1 LFRPRIAI
9 IKTFREER
17 PYSNAGSG
25 VNRRSIEMPSADTV
39 QVTIF
44 NQTYSLRSVS
54 GAEHVRGIASLV
66 DERMKQI
73 AAHITTHDVS
83 RIAVLVALNIADEM
97 QNLRAHYE
105 SEIERLAGGPA
116 AAAPQAEDGGDLLR
130 QAAAENPRGSWF
142 DEIFEA
148 ELPARD
154 RADRLSS
161 QVSAKLQSLRKS
173 ETPEAAEGTEE

>member
-1 LFRPRIAI
+1 
-9 IKTFREER
+9 
-17 PYSNAGSG
+17 
-25 VNRRSIEMPSADTV
+25 MPSAETV

-66 DERMKQI
+66 DERMKQV
-73 AAHITTHDVS
+73 ASHITTHDVS
-83 RIAVLVALNIADEM
+83 RIAILVALNIADEM
-97 QNLRAHYE
+97 QNLKAQYE
-105 SEIERLAGGPA
+105 SEIERLLNDSSLDKAD
-116 AAAPQAEDGGDLLR
+116 EDKDVRLNES
-130 QAAAENPRGSWF
+130 ARGSWF

-148 ELPARD
+148 DIPSKD

-173 ETPEAAEGTEE
+173 ETPETGSGGTED

>member
-1 LFRPRIAI
+1 
-9 IKTFREER
+9 
-17 PYSNAGSG
+17 
-25 VNRRSIEMPSADTV
+25 MPSAETV

-73 AAHITTHDVS
+73 ASHLTTHDVS

-97 QNLRAHYE
+97 QNLKAHYE
-105 SEIERLAGGPA
+105 SEIERLLNGSALDKADEERDARTNETA
-116 AAAPQAEDGGDLLR
+116 AA
-130 QAAAENPRGSWF
+130 RGSWF

-148 ELPARD
+148 DIPSKD

-173 ETPEAAEGTEE
+173 ETPEPGTGGTED